1 MLDKPDRGFPLREF
15 EERLE
20 RAQKLMST
28 NDLAGILLMSE
39 PEVRYFSGFN
49 TQFWQSPTRPWF
61 LSFLLRKNQLQ

>member
-1 MLDKPDRGFPLREF
+1 MLDKPVRGFPLREF

-39 PEVRYFSGFN
+39 P
-49 TQFWQSPTRPWF
+49 
-61 LSFLLRKNQLQ
+61 